1 MLAVLILNRLNKL
14 REARKQKS
22 PDSGQSDTKPV
33 VEETV
38 CCRTCLGTDDL
49 VCIFFNKEDE
59 VKKSEDL
66 RLVTGLDIKLND
78 GLSQKIC
85 SQCIEIM
92 NTALQ
97 FRRTSRKAER
107 TLIKLASGDNPKKK
121 SLAGLSKTSKP
132 KLKTAK
138 VEKVEMNDYSYEI
151 YSEEFQ
157 NDGED
162 YQEFMAEK
170 EAERRK
176 KVEEKKTRKKISD
189 QKRGSYKCQMC
200 SKEFKMRSTFKAHVR
215 FHTNYCVC
223 ELCGKRCRNNVQLQE
238 HKRARHGLN
247 RIHKCNYCEYTSA
260 TKEALTIHERR
271 HTGERPYVCDHCG
284 ATFHRRSNLVQHIA
298 IHLPEKNFQCTI
310 CKKRERSKKRL
321 QVHVHKAHRTR
332 DKYRYMCP
340 QCPKIYS
347 GPDHVRRH
355 LVNHHNIPRSQQG
368 PIGKFLANS
377 SCSASVASRDS
388 LSHTFDVNNQIPRF
402 QQGPDEKFLPNNSC
416 SVSVASKDSFGHAF
430 ETKPY

>member
-22 PDSGQSDTKPV
+22 PNAVPAEKKPAL
-33 VEETV
+33 EEIMY
-38 CCRTCLGTDDL
+38 CRTCLGTDDL
-49 VCIFFNKEDE
+49 VSIFFNKEDE
-59 VKKSEDL
+59 TKKSEDL
-66 RLVTGLDIKLND
+66 RLVTGLEIKMND

-85 SQCIEIM
+85 AQCIEIM

-107 TLIKLASGDNPKKK
+107 TLIKLASGDLSKKK
-121 SLAGLSKTSKP
+121 SPTGLQKPSTKP

-162 YQEFMAEK
+162 YQEFMADK

-176 KVEEKKTRKKISD
+176 EKEDKKTRKKISD
-189 QKRGSYKCQMC
+189 QVRGSYKCQQC
-200 SKEFKMRSTFKAHVR
+200 GKEFRMRATFKAHVR

-238 HKRARHGLN
+238 HKRARHGLR
-247 RIHKCNYCEYTSA
+247 RIHQCNYCDYSSA

-298 IHLPEKNFQCTI
+298 IHLPEKNFQCSI

-321 QVHVHKAHRTR
+321 QVHVHKAHRMR

-355 LVNHHNIPRSQQG
+355 LVNHHNIPRPQQG
-368 PIGKFLANS
+368 PIDKFLANGT
-377 SCSASVASRDS
+377 CSVSVASRDS
-388 LSHTFDVNNQIPRF
+388 FSHSL
-402 QQGPDEKFLPNNSC
+402 E
-416 SVSVASKDSFGHAF
+416 SKPF
-430 ETKPY
+430 